1 MKKLLVPIITLA
13 LALSMC
19 APASFSQG
27 RAKIGPDPATIR
39 DAELEKD
46 SLHNLEVARHYF
58 KLKKAYLAA
67 LKRCE
72 EIDAGNPNFAK
83 MDEVL
88 FIAGESSLRLA
99 ETGGKQKTKVVM
111 PDSMLAKDKQDLK
124 YKTPEELRE
133 DARVYLSRLVAEYPN
148 STFRSQAATDLQAL
162 GGPIVPVEPIQSMEP
177 PPVKPPQW

>member
-1 MKKLLVPIITLA
+1 MKKVFVTLVVLVTA
-13 LALSMC
+13 LFIS
-19 APASFSQG
+19 ASASYGQG
-27 RAKIGPDPATIR
+27 KAKTGPDPSTIR
-39 DAELEKD
+39 DSDLEKD

-88 FIAGESSLRLA
+88 YIAGESSLRLA

-111 PDSMLAKDKQDLK
+111 PDAMLAKDKQDLK
-124 YKTPEELRE
+124 YKTPEERRE
-133 DARVYLSRLVAEYPN
+133 DARMYLSRLVAGYPN
-148 STFRSQAATDLQAL
+148 STFRSKAETALQAL
-162 GGPIVPVEPIQSMEP
+162 GGPVQSVEP
-177 PPVKPPQW
+177 PP

>member
-1 MKKLLVPIITLA
+1 MKRLFLTLTLLVLA
-13 LALSMC
+13 LFVSVS
-19 APASFSQG
+19 ASYAQG
-27 RAKIGPDPATIR
+27 AAKTGPDPSTIR

-58 KLKKAYLAA
+58 KLKKAYIAA
-67 LKRCE
+67 IKRCE

-99 ETGGKQKTKVVM
+99 ESGGKQKTKNVM
-111 PDSMLAKDKQDLK
+111 PDALQAKEKQETK

-133 DARVYLSRLVAEYPN
+133 DARMYLSRLVADYPT
-148 STFRSQAATDLQAL
+148 SAFRKQAEADLEKL
-162 GGPIVPVEPIQSMEP
+162 GGP
-177 PPVKPPQW
+177 VKAVSSKQ